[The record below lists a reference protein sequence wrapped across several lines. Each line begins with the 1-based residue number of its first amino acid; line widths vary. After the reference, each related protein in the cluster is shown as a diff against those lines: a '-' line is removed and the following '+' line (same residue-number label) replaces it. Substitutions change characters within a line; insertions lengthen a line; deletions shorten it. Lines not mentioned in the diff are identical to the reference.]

1 MCIRKRMHEEV
12 APHVAPDVTRKSV
25 VKYVAKG
32 KSKS

>member
-1 MCIRKRMHEEV
+1 MCIRKRMHV
-12 APHVAPDVTRKSV
+12 NPAPHVAPDVTGKSV